1 MRSVFYS
8 SVLVA
13 IVLSLTF
20 SSMGHTQEAKTEPPE
35 PQEPVDTSKPRLIVQ
50 TGHTSEVHSVTFS
63 PDSRSILSS
72 DNYST
77 RLWDAQTGKELLTL
91 APAKSIAF
99 SRDGKQILAATWKRV
114 DLWDARTGK
123 MIQHTVLGQLG
134 SVLSAAISP
143 NGERILTGGVE
154 GAKLWDASSA
164 KLLQPFGDKLA
175 KVHAVAISPDGTRLL
190 IGFEDHAQLWDA
202 DSGKLLFTL
211 TNSKSTLA
219 VAFSP
224 KGKRLL
230 TASGTSARIWDA
242 EKGRELHWLTGH
254 TQTVRAVAFSP
265 DGKRVLTGSEDNT
278 ARLWDDKTGKELQVL
293 KGHTS
298 HVTSV
303 AFSPDGK
310 LMVTGSKDETVRIWD
325 AQTGQNIRIL
335 KGTGRAHQTVVFSH
349 DGSRIL
355 ICSKVA
361 SARLWDARTGAE
373 MFALSGHTGIVTSGC
388 FSLDG
393 NRVLT
398 GSADKTAR
406 IWDAQTGK
414 ELLVLNGHTDR
425 VRSVAFSP
433 EGSRVLTGSDDKTA
447 RVWDA
452 QSGQEL
458 LTIKKHDGAVTS
470 VAFSPK
476 GKLLLTGSDGKSA
489 KIWDALT
496 GKLVR
501 VLESDT
507 ESFHV
512 VAFSPDGTRILTGG
526 IVTASKSRLLVWNTK
541 TGNTEVSYTFTTNVT
556 AAAFSPDGKR
566 IVRSG
571 NRLASLV
578 DAEANNEIAAF
589 HGNHGMVTS
598 VSFSADGKYILT
610 GCEDNLTRV
619 YDSQTGKALCKL
631 ISFGDGNWAVA
642 DNAGRYDASKG
653 GDVEGMHWVV
663 NMEPIALNQ
672 LKERY
677 YDPGLLA
684 KYLGF
689 NKQPLRQVAAFEGVK
704 LYPDIAVAQ
713 SNVKQPRLD
722 VTLTNRGGGIGRVVV
737 LINGKEV
744 TPDARPRDANPDA
757 TTLSIPVDLTG
768 DPRVVPGKKNRLEV
782 RAYNAEGY
790 LVSRGAEYD
799 FEAAGT
805 VPPAEKPTVYAVV
818 VGVSKYRGEGLNL
831 RFAAKDAEDF
841 GKALKLAAG
850 GLFGPDKVHLTL
862 LTGRDGDGR
871 PSRANLMRALADLK
885 RTKPGDIVVVY
896 LAGHGVTEGGEDGDW
911 YYLTADAQSAILSD
925 PGVRKQVSLSSAELT
940 EWLKAAPA
948 QKQVLILDTCH
959 AGRVVDKWTEKR
971 DVPGSQVRALERV
984 KDRTGM
990 HILAGCAANS
1000 VSYEASRY
1008 GQGIL
1013 TYSLLLGMRGAKLR
1027 AGEYVDIVNL
1037 FGFAADKVPELAKD
1051 IGGVQ
1056 RPTVA
1061 SPRGGSFDIG
1071 RISTE
1076 DREKVPLQAVKPVLF
1091 RSNFQEEVRTRDVLG
1106 LGRRVN
1112 DRLQD
1117 ASAAPR
1123 GAKLVFVD
1131 TDDFPGGIQT
1141 TGRYKVEG
1149 DKVTVTVK
1157 TGWFK
1162 LTEQVLDAL
1171 KSQNVPKSVLAKL
1184 NQLKN
1189 QEFSWD
1195 GFEKEINRLLN
1206 SDETKQFQSLIL
1218 KHAEKTFTVEGTVGK
1233 PDELAGKIVAGVEE
1247 RAPAISGK

>member
-1 MRSVFYS
+1 MRSFYS
-8 SVLVA
+8 AVLA
-13 IVLSLTF
+13 TAMLSLAF
-20 SSMGHTQEAKTEPPE
+20 SGLGHSQEPKTEPPE
-35 PQEPVDTSKPRLIVQ
+35 PPEPVDTSKPRLIVQ
-50 TGHTSEVHSVTFS
+50 TGHTSEVHSVAFS

-134 SVLSAAISP
+134 SVLSAALSP

-190 IGFEDHAQLWDA
+190 IGFEDHTQLWDA

-211 TNSKSTLA
+211 VNSKSTLA

-224 KGKRLL
+224 KGRRLL

-242 EKGRELHWLTGH
+242 ENGRELHWLTGH
-254 TQTVRAVAFSP
+254 TQTLRAVAFSP

-278 ARLWDDKTGKELQVL
+278 AKLWDEKTGKELQVL

-310 LMVTGSKDETVRIWD
+310 FIVTGSKDETVRIWD
-325 AQTGQNIRIL
+325 AQTGQKIRIL

-355 ICSKVA
+355 ICSKVT

-373 MFALSGHTGIVTSGC
+373 MFALSGHTGVVTSGC

-414 ELLVLNGHTDR
+414 ELLVLNGHTER

-433 EGSRVLTGSDDKTA
+433 DGSRVLTGSDDKTA

-476 GKLLLTGSDGKSA
+476 GKQLLTGSDGKSA
-489 KIWDALT
+489 KIWDAQT
-496 GKLVR
+496 GKVVR
-501 VLESDT
+501 VLDGDT
-507 ESFHV
+507 ENFQS
-512 VAFSPDGTRILTGG
+512 VAFSPDGTRILTAGL
-526 IVTASKSRLLVWNTK
+526 SRLLVWNAR
-541 TGNTEVSYTFTTNVT
+541 TGNSQLSYTFTTNVT

-566 IVRSG
+566 ILKSG
-571 NRLASLV
+571 NRMANLV
-578 DAEANNEIAAF
+578 DAEANNQIAVL
-589 HGNHGMVTS
+589 HGNYGVVTS
-598 VSFSADGKYILT
+598 VCFSGDGKYILT

-619 YDSQTGKALCKL
+619 YDSQTGKVLCKL

-642 DNAGRYDASKG
+642 DAAGRYDASKG

-663 NMEPIALNQ
+663 NMEPIALSQ

-704 LYPDIAVAQ
+704 LFPYITIAQ
-713 SNVKQPRLD
+713 KKMEQPKLD

-737 LINGKEV
+737 LINGKEL

-757 TTLSIPVDLTG
+757 ATLSIPVDLTG
-768 DPRVVPGKKNRLEV
+768 DPRVVPGKKNRVEV

-805 VPPAEKPTVYAVV
+805 VPPAEKPTVYGVV
-818 VGVSKYRGEGLNL
+818 VGVSKYRGKELNL
-831 RFAAKDAEDF
+831 RYAAKDAEDF
-841 GKALKLAAG
+841 SKALRLAASR
-850 GLFGPDKVHLTL
+850 LFDDPKKLPATRVNLTL
-862 LTGRDGDGR
+862 LNAEDGTGR
-871 PSRANLMRALADLK
+871 PSRANITKALESLK
-885 RTKPGDIVVVY
+885 ATKPGDLVVVY
-896 LAGHGVTEGGEDGDW
+896 LAGHGVTHGGQDGDW
-911 YYLTADAQSAILSD
+911 YYLTADAQSGNLSD

-940 EWLKAAPA
+940 DLLKTVPA

-959 AGRVVDKWTEKR
+959 AGLVNEKLTEKR

-990 HILAGCAANS
+990 HVLAGCAADS

-1008 GQGIL
+1008 GQGLL
-1013 TYSLLLGMRGAKLR
+1013 TYSLLFGMRGAKLR
-1027 AGEYVDIVNL
+1027 EGEFVDVVEL
-1037 FGFAADKVPELAKD
+1037 FGFAADKVPELARD
-1051 IGGVQ
+1051 IGGIQ
-1056 RPTVA
+1056 RPTVS

-1071 RISTE
+1071 QLTAA
-1076 DREKVPLQAVKPVLF
+1076 DRAVVPLQDEKPILV
-1091 RSNFQEEVRTRDVLG
+1091 RSGLQLEKEPLDSLG
-1106 LGRRVN
+1106 LSSRVN
-1112 DRLQD
+1112 AWLGELASKPRD
-1117 ASAAPR
+1117 AR
-1123 GAKLVFVD
+1123 LVFVD
-1131 TDDFPGGIQT
+1131 TAEFPGALQAN
-1141 TGRYKVEG
+1141 GRYSVVG
-1149 DKVTVTVK
+1149 DKVEV
-1157 TGWFK
+1157 
-1162 LTEQVLDAL
+1162 
-1171 KSQNVPKSVLAKL
+1171 NVSLYLSGKKV
-1184 NQLKN
+1184 
-1189 QEFSWD
+1189 QEFKVLGRVAKRD
-1195 GFEKEINRLLN
+1195 DLAREIATEIEK
-1206 SDETKQFQSLIL
+1206 
-1218 KHAEKTFTVEGTVGK
+1218 
-1233 PDELAGKIVAGVEE
+1233 
-1247 RAPAISGK
+1247 RAAASAWK